1 MKTERII
8 ALSLIVFVLSLL
20 AVYGETSSLSMND
33 SQLHQDQAKKS
44 QEKIEA
50 SPKDI
55 KEKTTV
61 YVFIGWMWLTIF
73 ALIYILKQ
81 KIKEEDRIFSYKDF
95 S

>member
-33 SQLHQDQAKKS
+33 SQLQQDQAKKS

-55 KEKTTV
+55 KEKITV